1 MKDAVKE
8 RWVIVSRVV
17 LAVGK
22 VIINHFGEK

>member
-1 MKDAVKE
+1 MKEAVKE
-8 RWVIVSRVV
+8 RWVIVGLVV